1 MSVETQGT
9 RSPLQSAIAFGLQP
23 VILVSALS
31 VWWVM
36 GQDASAVLV
45 VLAAVQALLF
55 VLERLAPAKPQWT
68 QSLPEKLGLFGAAV
82 LLLIISAA
90 LSELYG
96 TLLFPAL
103 AALRE
108 STDAVIA
115 FGNWPV
121 LLQVTLLYFG
131 SDFLYYWVHRAIHRW
146 PLVWRATGH
155 GMHHA
160 YHRLHAVNF
169 GVTHPFEVL
178 LLALPMILLAAGFGA
193 RPEAVAGA
201 LVALVANTSM
211 AHSNLGMNT
220 PIFSFFLTT
229 SDQHR
234 RHHSAVFDE
243 SNSNYAC
250 NAIIWDRLFGT
261 YSMGPVKQ
269 TGIGPRQPGIWE
281 LLTLPFG
288 EPKDVDTV
296 STRKVSG
303 R

>member
-1 MSVETQGT
+1 LISENQGIQT
-9 RSPLQSAIAFGLQP
+9 PLQSAIAFGLHP
-23 VILVSALS
+23 VILVGALS

-55 VLERLAPAKPQWT
+55 VLEKLAPAKPQWT

-82 LLLIISAA
+82 LLVIMSAA

-96 TLLFPAL
+96 ALLFPAL
-103 AALRE
+103 VAFRNVADAAF
-108 STDAVIA
+108 S
-115 FGNWPV
+115 FGDWP
-121 LLQVTLLYFG
+121 LLVQVALLYFG

-155 GMHHA
+155 GMHHS

-169 GVTHPFEVL
+169 GVSHPFEVL
-178 LLALPMILLAAGFGA
+178 LIALPMILLAAAFGA
-193 RPEAVAGA
+193 QPEAVAGA

-220 PIFSFFLTT
+220 PVFSFFLTT

-261 YSMGPVKQ
+261 YSIGPVEQ
-269 TGIGPRQPGIWE
+269 TGIGPRQPRIWE
-281 LLTLPFG
+281 LLFLPFR

-296 STRKVSG
+296 STRKAAS